1 MRVFTRLLLS
11 LLPLGGAPLVGAS
24 LVAQDASPLAV
35 YDSAWA
41 AMARTYFDTSLVN
54 GRWRDAYD
62 SLRAGLGPASTM
74 DEARSALRALIQ
86 VPGQSHFVLIPA
98 DAIPSAR
105 GSARRADAT
114 PGTAGI
120 VPRFAGDTLIA
131 WRVLPGSA
139 AERAGIRPGDA
150 IASVDGLTVDTVRAR
165 LRRAF
170 GGGDREASSLLL
182 QVVTARLDGASGDT
196 VTVGLRGLDGGTRE
210 HSLVRGAMPGRVS
223 RYGNL
228 PPMVI
233 RAALDTTRIA
243 AGGRSL
249 EIPIISFSGWFPVI
263 IQDVDRFAFG
273 ARNAA
278 GVIIDLRGNTGGAVG
293 FVGGF
298 AGHFSDTAWSLGTMR
313 GRGADLRLAANPR
326 RVNAAGER
334 VGVIDAPVAILV
346 DEMTASASEF
356 FAAGMQ
362 ALGRARIFGETT
374 AGQSLPAAMLRL
386 ASGDVLMHPIAD
398 HEDALGR
405 RIEGRGVEPDTR
417 APLIR
422 RELAGG
428 RDAALEAA
436 RRWLADTLSQP

>member
-1 MRVFTRLLLS
+1 
-11 LLPLGGAPLVGAS
+11 
-24 LVAQDASPLAV
+24 
-35 YDSAWA
+35 
-41 AMARTYFDTSLVN
+41 
-54 GRWRDAYD
+54 
-62 SLRAGLGPASTM
+62 
-74 DEARSALRALIQ
+74 
-86 VPGQSHFVLIPA
+86 
-98 DAIPSAR
+98 
-105 GSARRADAT
+105 
-114 PGTAGI
+114 
-120 VPRFAGDTLIA
+120 
-131 WRVLPGSA
+131 
-139 AERAGIRPGDA
+139 

-170 GGGDREASSLLL
+170 GGEREANSLLL
-182 QVVTARLDGASGDT
+182 QVVTARLDGSTGDT
-196 VTVGLRGLDGGTRE
+196 VTVSLRGLDGSARE

-233 RAALDTTRIA
+233 WAAIDTTRIS

-273 ARNAA
+273 ARTAA
-278 GVIIDLRGNTGGAVG
+278 GVIIDLRGNTGGAIG

-326 RVNAAGER
+326 RVSAAGER
-334 VGVIDAPVAILV
+334 VGAITAPVAILV

-374 AGQSLPAAMLRL
+374 AGQ
-386 ASGDVLMHPIAD
+386 
-398 HEDALGR
+398 
-405 RIEGRGVEPDTR
+405 
-417 APLIR
+417 
-422 RELAGG
+422 
-428 RDAALEAA
+428 
-436 RRWLADTLSQP
+436 